1 MSKINLK
8 SIVCLYAFL
17 LIPLLFWWSW
27 QFSSILAWLS
37 VVVCFYFIGSP
48 YRDARRAEWEEL
60 RKHTKE
66 GSLGAW
72 IGAKFGGKTFS
83 TLLFLIA
90 YLIPNFFAFWM
101 YLSCSNLP
109 FWIFFASFPL
119 VFVAIKQNSGVMDSN
134 RAIGANS
141 FLVALF
147 PSIALALIE
156 TFWELIIETSKM
168 NAQAGADSVLDIFS
182 ILLHWW
188 SSIIDGSFSFIFS
201 WLPWTEFWV
210 VLISNFLVYFGV
222 FFALSLMF
230 HFLAFGAN
238 DSEEKRGVRAYLR
251 TFTQLLNNG
260 QVLLCFAV
268 FVFLILFAIF
278 TKENI
283 DSTPKENQ
291 QKIENIEKGLS
302 KILGKNF
309 ENTINISEY
318 IDKDPDDIRCGWI
331 RSYIF
336 FGIGCEYQNRFADKV
351 EELQKKNR
359 GE

>member
-17 LIPLLFWWSW
+17 LIPFLFWWSW

-37 VVVCFYFIGSP
+37 VIACCFLAGFP
-48 YRDARRAEWEEL
+48 YRDALRAEWEEL
-60 RKHTKE
+60 RKHTKK
-66 GSLGAW
+66 GSLGDW
-72 IGAKFGGKTFS
+72 FGVKFGDKTFQ
-83 TLLFLIA
+83 TLLFLIV
-90 YLIPNFFAFWM
+90 YLIPNFFSFWM
-101 YLSCSNLP
+101 YLSKGNLP
-109 FWIFFASFPL
+109 FWICFALFPL

-134 RAIGANS
+134 RVIGINS
-141 FLVALF
+141 SLVAFF
-147 PSIALALIE
+147 PSIALTLIE
-156 TFWELIIETSKM
+156 TFWELIVESSKM
-168 NAQAGADSVLDIFS
+168 NTQAGADFVFDNFS
-182 ILLHWW
+182 AFFHWW
-188 SSIIDGSFSFIFS
+188 SSIVDGFFSFIFS

-230 HFLAFGAN
+230 HFLPFDAN
-238 DSEEKRGVRAYLR
+238 DGEEKLGIRAYLK

-260 QVLLCFAV
+260 QVLLCLAV
-268 FVFLILFAIF
+268 FGLLMIFAIF

-283 DSTPKENQ
+283 DSSPKENQ

-309 ENTINISEY
+309 KNTIGLSKFANSN
-318 IDKDPDDIRCGWI
+318 PDDIRCGWI
-331 RSYIF
+331 AQIF
-336 FGIGCEYQNRFADKV
+336 FSSKCEILNSVADRIEKI
-351 EELQKKNR
+351 QKENR